1 MATVSVWLPQP
12 RRDAASPRF
21 TALARDRKVMA
32 TENMKSEVCGPSKI
46 KLEPKALAKGRN
58 LAAKVATLNATLNG
72 DLSNANHEDT
82 SDQANCLRDSE
93 ESKPTNGT
101 QGDAN
106 EPKPV
111 GHGAKDTENS
121 EDLKKQV
128 KQLKELLLLHLDLI
142 QEQQEQLQQ
151 KEKQLAKEREDK
163 EALQCRLERMERRM
177 SLVKREAAPSVSSMS
192 PTSSCSSPLMMSSE
206 MMPSTSRDSQPLR
219 RGIKRSLQDSSSFGR
234 RLAAKKIK
242 RAIHFSQRSQIK
254 ESHEVRGR
262 TADGRHS
269 AQDDG
274 IDGIMRTSSQYY
286 SSLHQAPPSPV
297 LTVKTPQKISK
308 DDLHLPPWRV
318 NNLTSSSLDEKD
330 FVEDITDDAYN
341 RRHQKL
347 ELDEKK
353 RKRWDIQRIREKRQY
368 EKLLMRNMMKKCNS
382 DTTWVQPTIGSFFP
396 EPEEVEHVEV
406 GDTVPVVAFGQ
417 PLPCIT
423 KSEFSL
429 PWNVGSYSSTR
440 GRRSRGRGRGRR
452 KFY

>member
-12 RRDAASPRF
+12 RRDAASPGF
-21 TALARDRKVMA
+21 TAFARDRKVMA
-32 TENMKSEVCGPSKI
+32 TENMKSDVCGPTKI
-46 KLEPKALAKGRN
+46 KLESKALAKGRN

-101 QGDAN
+101 QGDAK

-192 PTSSCSSPLMMSSE
+192 PASSCSSPLMISSE
-206 MMPSTSRDSQPLR
+206 PSTSRESQPFR
-219 RGIKRSLQDSSSFGR
+219 RGVKRSFQDSSSFGR

-242 RAIHFSQRSQIK
+242 RAIHFSHRSQIK

-262 TADGRHS
+262 TVDGRGS
-269 AQDDG
+269 SQEDRN
-274 IDGIMRTSSQYY
+274 DGIMRTSTEYY

-318 NNLTSSSLDEKD
+318 NNLTTSSLDEKD
-330 FVEDITDDAYN
+330 FVEDISDDAYN

-382 DTTWVQPTIGSFFP
+382 DNIWVQPTIGSFFP
-396 EPEEVEHVEV
+396 EPEDVDYVEV

-417 PLPCIT
+417 PLPSIT
-423 KSEFSL
+423 KREFSL
-429 PWNVGSYSSTR
+429 PWNVGGYGSSR